1 MGSIGLDLEVE
12 GLGRRGRRAAPLQFA
27 VARSLREADL
37 VLLAAPGQT
46 QAMPVKR
53 ISERH
58 HALARLLAVGTAP
71 SEAAAVV
78 GYELSRVSILQGDP
92 SFAELVEFYRSKVDA
107 EFMDMVGQLAGFSK
121 DVLQELR
128 TRLEDR
134 PESFELRDLKDL
146 LVTTLD
152 RTGFGP
158 THKQEQTVTVNL
170 GERLAQ
176 ARLRA
181 AEARRELIEGFAR
194 DVTPLDAAE

>member
-1 MGSIGLDLEVE
+1 MPLEFAVV
-12 GLGRRGRRAAPLQFA
+12 RPLQ
-27 VARSLREADL
+27 EADL
-37 VLLAAPGQT
+37 VLLASPGAT
-46 QAMPVKR
+46 PAIPLKR

-58 HALARLLAVGTAP
+58 HALARLLALGTAP
-71 SEAAAVV
+71 SEAAVVV

-92 SFAELVEFYRSKVDA
+92 SFKELVEFYRAQVDA
-107 EFMDMVGQLAGFSK
+107 EFADTVGQLAGFSK

-128 TRLEDR
+128 GRLEDK
-134 PESFELRDLKDL
+134 PESFDNKELKEL

-158 THKQEQTVTVNL
+158 THKQEQTITVNL

-181 AEARRELIEGFAR
+181 AEARRELIEGFAK
-194 DVTPLDAAE
+194 DVTPPHAAE